1 MTNDDLEQIRQGLR
15 ENSAVAMQKQKERG
29 NTRHPLISSSVE
41 HPVAHL
47 SRETTILGEGKRDG
61 WNQDISKAPRG
72 QMVPQE
78 QQRAEIQESGAGK
91 DAPSPSL
98 AAREADESAV
108 SHFEIAPAAHGEA
121 VAPSVQRVSLVGSIA
136 GANEGGIDVDR
147 SAGRAPVEAGTE
159 PTSLAGGLESGFD
172 HSFVDEPASGPD
184 VKRAPLSP
192 VSSQPFVVPS
202 HPGLPVEEKAA

>member
-1 MTNDDLEQIRQGLR
+1 MTNSPDTTPSTSE
-15 ENSAVAMQKQKERG
+15 
-29 NTRHPLISSSVE
+29 
-41 HPVAHL
+41 
-47 SRETTILGEGKRDG
+47 ETTILGEGKRDG

-91 DAPSPSL
+91 DSPSPSL

-121 VAPSVQRVSLVGSIA
+121 EAPSDDRVNPRRTGGDV
-136 GANEGGIDVDR
+136 ANEGGIDVDR
-147 SAGRAPVEAGTE
+147 SAGRAPVEAGIE
-159 PTSLAGGLESGFD
+159 PTSLAGGLESGID